1 MSNIVGIPNSGSL
14 AKTTFSAKTPEKVSR
29 DKISEILL
37 YNSDSLSL
45 GSIRKKENP
54 LYISEIVYKTGDSIA
69 GLELSYVSKGYKVV
83 DIVYKWENRDTQA
96 NIRSYLT
103 QVSRANKKII
113 SYYNPDAITGSLFNS
128 SSYIASDE
136 DNDNTLFFVLL
147 EKVTEDGFFNITSD
161 FKCVKNM
168 NPPTSPV
175 LSPVPSL
182 SNWSPI
188 DAFGADALTNSSF
201 IKRTAQIS
209 ITNLYDESLD
219 IDGELNTVD
228 VLDVVGICN
237 YRYFTLNP
245 NADYTNNKKYVPSYI
260 DLETSTVSSA
270 DLGGAE
276 MIIKDVIIQNSP
288 TGEFFNLAIDIG
300 FKSGVDSHGWQFD
313 IGKSWN
319 SYSFV
324 NKKDN
329 SVINPNVVFKGQ
341 LNDLKEHYDYRVVSV
356 DNRFGFDNLTRVS
369 VYRKPFNGEDPSALV
384 DVSRQ
389 SILLNSHG
397 VKPRLNSET
406 LVRLEWNNISK
417 SSNLDYNPRK
427 RFFVKK
433 DTKNTSENID
443 SNLSTLKA
451 GEEWFGEVNYD
462 IETSRWYSG
471 KEFNPLS
478 SIELSVSWDLFD
490 ILNRKAISN
499 NSLSFIKHYR
509 KTEQELLNFSY
520 QFVYPEE
527 GVTADKN
534 VLENYDGNYS
544 TYAESVL
551 GYVNSVIMNGLSSG
565 VYSKYDYE
573 PIVPTGYEA
582 GYMNDHDL
590 SGTKN
595 IVDTSALSNMFT
607 IRMSTDSSIDRAIKD
622 IIDNK
627 VTPGAKN
634 ANDASNK
641 KITTA
646 ESLTRRELDP
656 LNKVVPALL
665 INENSTLTYPQ
676 FEPTIVGNNLDGSV
690 LFFTEAIECSPTT
703 LPKEFRSWKQY
714 FSEMYDIPHHKIP
727 KRENFFFT
735 QVNLAT
741 NSEKAKFLQEASF
754 TLEFSMGFEA
764 FLEGWGNEFYDHS
777 GNGAIAGMFVF
788 RGTSCDLLSGF
799 ADEYSLQG
807 GPSEADVEVT
817 NLHVR
822 VSFGELGAAVSND
835 GGAMNLLNLF
845 VYVDDDGSIDLPDLI
860 SKGDIGIQIKESTP
874 NEIYTNSKVVWSEIP
889 RNPSAFEEY
898 TESLDNGL
906 LYYGPKFT
914 HKNFFLKD
922 NSASK
927 RTYDDVD
934 IFLQVENKREITVK
948 TLSGIRH
955 STGSFDLALSSPDEI
970 NISSFSSSFDY
981 DSPIKLTG
989 SLQAWHFAYSSSS
1002 DITGLSEIGRIK
1014 FSEDVF
1020 GDSILDSDPNV
1031 EVIYPSIGKNK
1042 TLVAPKVKEG
1052 YVYPSW
1058 KQCIVHSDASEP
1070 NFSKLDNS
1078 GEIIELSN
1086 AFSTSSFRQDG
1097 SHDLPILNN
1106 QNDFGNSLKSVYF
1119 TNGKKLVNEQVFDY
1133 DSSSGVSLL
1142 FNCNIDYKPLNDRL
1156 MAEDP
1161 PWNADILDNRTSIV
1175 NMFLESSDLPNT
1187 TFTSSIYFSEEQE
1200 NRVQYDYFIDVFEST
1215 APGWLEQFLISG
1227 SIYALKESYDSN
1239 GLLVKS
1245 VITDEDLNQGLE
1257 ISENTK
1263 YFFNSYGNWLDNA
1276 DDPTI
1281 EEPNGNEGFY
1291 SFSELT
1297 SSNTPLTGGFPYWYF
1312 TVNEEGTLLFSSA
1325 SSDPTDIIEHDESWT
1340 GILAQWFAAGLG
1352 LIYNDSSK
1360 IDEPENNYEIATNFI
1375 SYFWNDSTKDNI
1387 RLKNSSTG
1395 DFVYIRDANGKI
1407 LANRN
1412 RSFIACENVIASS
1425 SIGGTYNGY
1434 EKAKVYLPS
1443 DYEVLNNDYLPD
1455 SNKELVNV
1463 PYNIELSSIK
1473 LGTSGPSH
1481 FNFKINGKTYAQI
1494 NVPTS
1499 SYIPFSNNVFD
1510 ANNDTEMTCTIEMGY
1525 AKNNY
1530 QIVFDPDDVLDG
1542 ETGDDIV
1549 VDTRAYDNLKFSIGE
1564 INVFNNDLTSK
1575 ELELMNAS
1583 MMYKWGF
1590 QRYLLSSN
1598 RYYDVVPNIINAK
1611 FSDEREHPDKL
1622 AIDARRSYVRA
1633 KNFTSDS
1640 TRYSGEL
1647 VSNTMQILSASFQD
1661 GIGGF
1666 GNLDMSTFN
1675 NRTLLNQFELTS
1687 AEDSR
1692 IFISKWDA
1700 SEGLVELSYRSNKK
1714 VDAFQVEFGNFIED
1728 SGNYIISNGASGIG
1742 IIDTFSSDSMN
1753 ERKWGTPVIGKGPG
1767 TYPDERIN
1775 KIIYATSPSIFKDPA
1790 GPYPSRALGSYPLS
1804 ATNKGESIHLCTI
1817 KVDPSAFK
1825 GIPIIED
1832 FSIVSSDEL
1841 TTPEVTFLGT
1851 TSGDGIIS
1859 LTGSLKEVEDLVRSG
1874 YYEVEGN
1881 VTEIDTLAET
1891 YDSNGDNHVDV
1902 VDYISVRNHIVL
1914 NPIDSALQSSQEFV
1928 PISFTSSY
1936 TQLPDYAV
1944 SAILSTDATAVSSS
1958 VSWNMQIG
1966 GDPADVFQV
1975 WRRSINVNQ
1984 QSAQSGIW
1992 SFLASLSGSTY
2003 IDQDPPL
2010 NRLAKT
2016 QEDNPEFQYLLVA
2029 VNKYGTSAVTS
2040 SLVQFPANFS
2050 GNLLVNDI
2058 TVTTNKGKEVVVG
2071 PSYYD
2076 NTNASPPYGTNS
2088 TNSDVYEFSFSAP
2101 DKDVGVFLK
2110 DSSQNIFWFND
2121 DSKNFVG
2128 RISGVYEVFNSRTGD
2143 SAEASYTINVLP
2155 QPFDLSYSQIKLID
2169 AYKNTFSFDLKNLGS
2184 VDWIA
2189 LQRKLSNDVNWDD
2202 SIVGNWISV
2211 RDFDSSNI
2219 KIEDVINAEDYN
2231 RFDSD
2236 LIFNYR
2242 ILAYEDQDGMLDPNE
2257 ATGLAITSN
2266 VLSVPILSRDSLEDY
2281 TFSVFNTTSCSSPS
2295 PTIDFEIPQLTSSA
2309 GVYAKSYSVNKVSGS
2324 FEELTILHHNTGSA
2338 DIPVTAS
2345 VDRVSGCSGT
2355 YDRYFRVIGL
2365 SQDLMTT
2372 EYNVITASFDVCAN
2386 VPVVKDIEVVTCLED
2401 QFSGDLKAYVSNYS
2415 GELSAITFT
2424 EVGGPLS
2431 GLSLNSNGTFTFT
2444 PTSYG
2449 SVSFSYIA
2457 TACGETSASGTFTFN
2472 TEEDCDIC
2480 PDKEL
2485 VSCRYALV
2493 NKEHPEFSGVAPFRF
2508 KDRHTSN
2515 IRLREEYE
2523 VKSNKS

>member
-14 AKTTFSAKTPEKVSR
+14 AKTTFSAKTPEKVSG

-45 GSIRKKENP
+45 GNIRRRENP

-69 GLELSYVSKGYKVV
+69 GVELSYISKGYKVV

-96 NIRSYLT
+96 NIRNYLT

-113 SYYNPDAITGSLFNS
+113 SYYNPDATTGSLFNS
-128 SSYIASDE
+128 SSYISSDE
-136 DNDNTLFFVLL
+136 NNDNTLFFVLL
-147 EKVTEDGFFNITSD
+147 EKVAEDGFFNITSD

-168 NPPTSPV
+168 NPPTSPA

-182 SNWSPI
+182 SNWNPI
-188 DAFGADALTNSSF
+188 DAFGADALNNSSF

-245 NADYTNNKKYVPSYI
+245 NATYTNNRRYVPSYI
-260 DLETSTVSSA
+260 DLETRTVSSA

-276 MIIKDVIIQNSP
+276 MIIKDVTIQSSAA
-288 TGEFFNLAIDIG
+288 GEFFNLAVDIG

-324 NKKDN
+324 DKKDN
-329 SVINPNVVFKGQ
+329 SVIKPNVVFKGQ
-341 LNDLKEHYDYRVVSV
+341 LSDLKEHYDYRVVSV
-356 DNRFGFDNLTRVS
+356 DNRFGFDNITRVS

-406 LVRLEWNNISK
+406 LIRLEWNNISK

-443 SNLSTLKA
+443 LNLSTLKA

-462 IETSRWYSG
+462 SETSRWYSG

-527 GVTADKN
+527 GVTAGKN
-534 VLENYDGNYS
+534 VLEKYDNNYS

-607 IRMSTDSSIDRAIKD
+607 VRMSADSSIDGAIKD

-627 VTPGAKN
+627 VIPGEKN

-676 FEPTIVGNNLDGSV
+676 FEPTIVGSNLDGSS
-690 LFFTEAIECSPTT
+690 LYFTEAIECSPAT

-714 FSEMYDIPHHKIP
+714 FSEMYDIPHYKIP

-741 NSEKAKFLQEASF
+741 NSEKAKFLQEANF
-754 TLEFSMGFEA
+754 TLEFAMGFEA
-764 FLEGWGNEFYDHS
+764 FLEGWGDEFYDHS

-788 RGTSCDLLSGF
+788 PGTSCDSLSGF
-799 ADEYSLQG
+799 ADSESLQG
-807 GPSEADVEVT
+807 GPSAADVEIT
-817 NLHVR
+817 NLHIN
-822 VSFGELGAAVSND
+822 VSSDELGVAVSND
-835 GGAMNLLNLF
+835 GGTMNLLNLF
-845 VYVDDDGSIDLPDLI
+845 VYVDDGGSINLPDLI
-860 SKGDIGIQIKESTP
+860 SKGDIGIYIKESIP
-874 NEIYTNSKVVWSEIP
+874 NELYGSSEIIWSEVP
-889 RNPSAFEEY
+889 KNPSATEKY
-898 TESLDNGL
+898 TESFDNDL
-906 LYYGPKFT
+906 LYYGPKLT

-970 NISSFSSSFDY
+970 NISSFVSNFDAAN
-981 DSPIKLTG
+981 PVKLTG
-989 SLQAWHFAYSSSS
+989 SLQAWNFAYSSSS

-1031 EVIYPSIGKNK
+1031 EVIYPPIGKNK

-1052 YVYPSW
+1052 YIYPTW
-1058 KQCIVHSDASEP
+1058 HNCIIHSDTSED
-1070 NFSKLDNS
+1070 NFLQLNS
-1078 GEIIELSN
+1078 SNEILSLSN
-1086 AFSTSSFRQDG
+1086 AFSTGSFSQDG
-1097 SHDLPILNN
+1097 SHSLPILNN
-1106 QNDFGNSLKSVYF
+1106 QNDFGNSLKSAYF
-1119 TNGKKLVNEQVFDY
+1119 TNGKKLICEQNFDFVNNQ
-1133 DSSSGVSLL
+1133 GMTLL
-1142 FNCNIDYKPLNDRL
+1142 FNCNVDYKSLNDRL
-1156 MAEDP
+1156 VAADP
-1161 PWNADILDNRTSIV
+1161 PWNTNILDNRTSIA
-1175 NMFLESSDLPNT
+1175 NFYLESSDLVNT
-1187 TFTSSIYFSEEQE
+1187 TFTSSIYFSEEEQ
-1200 NRVQYDYFIDVFEST
+1200 NRIQYDYLIENLSGSHPNF
-1215 APGWLEQFLISG
+1215 LEEFFVSG
-1227 SIYALKESYDSN
+1227 SIFALKESYDEDGN
-1239 GLLVKS
+1239 LVKS
-1245 VITDEDLNQGLE
+1245 VLTEADVNGDFSINED
-1257 ISENTK
+1257 TK
-1263 YFFNSYGNWLDNA
+1263 YFFNSYGDWQPDSSNPDG
-1276 DDPTI
+1276 D
-1281 EEPNGNEGFY
+1281 EGFY
-1291 SFSELT
+1291 SFEDL
-1297 SSNTPLTGGFPYWYF
+1297 SSPSSPLTGAFPYWYF
-1312 TVNEEGTLLFSSA
+1312 TVSEEGTLLFHSG
-1325 SSDPTDIIEHDESWT
+1325 SDSVDDITIFEDSIISQVAHV
-1340 GILAQWFAAGLG
+1340 
-1352 LIYNDSSK
+1352 LISGSQA
-1360 IDEPENNYEIATNFI
+1360 EVPENQYGFATNLI
-1375 SYFWNDSTKDNI
+1375 SYFWNDSSKDHL
-1387 RLKNSSTG
+1387 RLKNSDTG
-1395 DFVYIRDANGKI
+1395 QFVYIKDANDKI
-1407 LANRN
+1407 LAS
-1412 RSFIACENVIASS
+1412 RSRKFIACENMIASGS
-1425 SIGGTYNGY
+1425 VGTVYGY
-1434 EKAKVYLPS
+1434 AKSKIYLPS

-1455 SNKELVNV
+1455 SNKELNNV
-1463 PYNIELSSIK
+1463 PYNFELSSNS
-1473 LGTSGPSH
+1473 TYDS
-1481 FNFKINGKTYAQI
+1481 FDFKINGKTYAQI
-1494 NVPTS
+1494 DVPTA
-1499 SYIPFSNNVFD
+1499 SYGSFLNNVFEAAD
-1510 ANNDTEMTCTIEMGY
+1510 GSEMTYTIELGY
-1525 AKNNY
+1525 NKNSY
-1530 QIVFDPDDVLDG
+1530 DIVFNADDVPG
-1542 ETGDDIV
+1542 GQTGDIQ
-1549 VDTRAYDNLKFSIGE
+1549 VDTRIYDNLKYSIGE
-1564 INVFNNDLTSK
+1564 IIFLNKTFTTSES
-1575 ELELMNAS
+1575 ELANAS

-1590 QRYLLSSN
+1590 QNNLFSSN
-1598 RYYDVVPNIINAK
+1598 RFYDTTPNIINAK
-1611 FSDEREHPDKL
+1611 FSDELVHPDKL
-1622 AIDARRSYVRA
+1622 SIDARRRYVKA
-1633 KNFTSDS
+1633 KNFTNDS
-1640 TRYSGEL
+1640 TRYSSEL
-1647 VSNTMQILSASFQD
+1647 ISSTMQILSASFQD

-1666 GNLDMSTFN
+1666 GNLEMSTFN
-1675 NRTLLNQFELTS
+1675 SRALPNQFELTA

-1700 SEGLVELSYRSNKK
+1700 SEGLIELSYRSNKK

-1742 IIDTFSSDSMN
+1742 IIDTFSSESMN
-1753 ERKWGTPVIGKGPG
+1753 EREWGTPVIGKGPG
-1767 TYPDERIN
+1767 TYPDEKIN
-1775 KIIYATSPSIFKDPA
+1775 KIIYAVAPGRTDLR
-1790 GPYPSRALGSYPLS
+1790 GPYPTRTLGSYPLS
-1804 ATNKGESIHLCTI
+1804 ATNKGESIHLCTV

-1825 GIPIIED
+1825 GMPIVED
-1832 FSIVSSDEL
+1832 FSIVSNDEL
-1841 TTPEVTFLGT
+1841 TAPEGTFLGT

-1859 LTGSLKEVEDLVRSG
+1859 LTGSLKEVEELVRSG
-1874 YYEVEGN
+1874 YYEIEGD

-1902 VDYISVRNHIVL
+1902 VDYISVRNHVAL
-1914 NPIDSALQSSQEFV
+1914 NQDSTLQSSQEFV
-1928 PISFTSSY
+1928 PTSFTSSY
-1936 TQLPDYAV
+1936 SQLPDYIV
-1944 SAILSTDATAVSSS
+1944 SANLSTDATAVSSS
-1958 VSWNMQIG
+1958 VSWSLQIG
-1966 GDPADVFQV
+1966 GDPADTFQV

-1984 QSAQSGIW
+1984 QSADSGNW
-1992 SFLASLSGSTY
+1992 RFLASLSGSTY
-2003 IDQDPPL
+2003 VDQDPPL
-2010 NRLAKT
+2010 NRLAKV

-2029 VNKYGTSAVTS
+2029 TNKYGTSAVTS
-2040 SLVQFPANFS
+2040 SLVQFPAYFS
-2050 GNLLVNDI
+2050 GDLSVNDI

-2088 TNSDVYEFSFSAP
+2088 TDPDVYEFSFSAP

-2128 RISGVYEVFNSRTGD
+2128 SISGTYKVFNSRTGD
-2143 SAEASYTINVLP
+2143 AIEANYTINVLP
-2155 QPFDLSYSQIKLID
+2155 QPFDLSYSQIKLVD
-2169 AYKNTFSFDLKNLGS
+2169 AYKNIINFDLKNLGS

-2189 LQRKLSNDVNWDD
+2189 LQRKLSTDVNWDD
-2202 SIVGNWISV
+2202 SIVGDWISTK
-2211 RDFDSSNI
+2211 DFDSNNV
-2219 KIEDVINAEDYN
+2219 KIEDVISASDYSS
-2231 RFDSD
+2231 FDSD
-2236 LIFNYR
+2236 LTFNYR
-2242 ILAYEDQDGMLDPNE
+2242 VLAYEDRAGTLEPNE

-2266 VLSVPILSRDSLEDY
+2266 VLDVQVLSRDSLEDY
-2281 TFSVFNTTSCSSPS
+2281 TFSVFNTTSCASPS

-2309 GVYAKSYSVNKVSGS
+2309 GVYAKSYSVNKLSGS
-2324 FEELTILHHNTGSA
+2324 FEELVILHHNTGST

-2355 YDRYFRVIGL
+2355 YDRYFKVIGL

-2372 EYNVITASFDVCAN
+2372 EYNIITASFDICAN
-2386 VPVVKDIEVVTCLED
+2386 VPTVKDVEVATCLED

-2415 GELSAITFT
+2415 GELSSVTFT

-2431 GLSLNSNGTFTFT
+2431 GLNLNSDGTFTYT

-2449 SVSFSYIA
+2449 SVSFGYTA
-2457 TACGETSASGTFTFN
+2457 TACGETSVSGTFTFN

-2480 PDKEL
+2480 PDRET

-2493 NKEHPEFSGVAPFRF
+2493 NKEHPEFSGVTPFRF
-2508 KDRHTSN
+2508 KDRHVSN